1 MKFFITILFL
11 CGSFLSLLAQG
22 DFQYGVN
29 INDKTTVFV
38 TSTQMSSEEV
48 LLAIRKKI

>member
-1 MKFFITILFL
+1 MKFFISLL
-11 CGSFLSLLAQG
+11 LLNVSFFSLLAQG

-38 TSTQMSSEEV
+38 TPARMSSEEV
-48 LLAIRKKI
+48 LLG